1 MRYGNCPASNNKPC
15 FYSAVN
21 KQTRRMIMKK
31 VFSCV
36 LVVLMLASML
46 VMSVGAVVRDDG
58 LNHDYGTIANVER
71 KSIRLDAIKEDV
83 YDNAT
88 AIPIATIS
96 ASNPEGRTSDASA
109 TAYVVYDSEYIWVFV
124 EVDDATLATKAASAL
139 ESSYKEDSI
148 ELVFDFANE
157 GKNAAEESPY
167 QCRLTHEGYISAR
180 IGQKGTTL
188 QGTAEQGS
196 QNPVNWLDGFAL
208 HRADGTGY
216 DCEFKVTIPDNVVI
230 GDQIGMNIMINDYDA
245 EGKNRVMITSNS
257 TDPACG
263 EWKVNLYGNITLDDS
278 NPYTADTTV
287 IYVAIAMVAALAV
300 GAITLVS
307 LKKKAK

>member
-1 MRYGNCPASNNKPC
+1 
-15 FYSAVN
+15 
-21 KQTRRMIMKK
+21 MKK
-31 VFSCV
+31 VLSCV
-36 LVVLMLASML
+36 LVALMLASL
-46 VMSVGAVVRDDG
+46 LAVGVSAVVRDDG
-58 LNHDYGTIANVER
+58 LNHDYGNIEIVER
-71 KSIRLDAIKEDV
+71 KSIRLDAVKDEAYDV
-83 YDNAT
+83 AT

-96 ASNPEGRTSDASA
+96 ATSGDKTSDATA
-109 TAYVVYDSEYIWVFV
+109 TAYVVYDSQYIWVFV

-157 GKNAAEESPY
+157 GKNVAEEAPY

-180 IGQKGTTL
+180 IGQSGTTL

-196 QNPVNWLDGFAL
+196 KNPVSWLDGFAL

-216 DCEFKVTIPDNVVI
+216 DCEFRIAPPTDKFAI
-230 GDQIGMNIMINDYDA
+230 GDRIGLTILINDYDA
-245 EGKNRVMITSNS
+245 NGGNRIILNANS
-257 TDPACG
+257 MNPIAGTDWNPQHMGSIAFD
-263 EWKVNLYGNITLDDS
+263 NFA
-278 NPYTADTTV
+278 PYTADTTI

-300 GAITLVS
+300 GAVALIS